1 MKTLRLPLPI
11 PLAMR
16 PSALSAGLLLL
27 VPVSAQEPQAEPA
40 APPVEISGEVRL
52 LGKIADGTPAL
63 PAPPPVLPQFVVRKA
78 ITRHLPDRKVTVRL
92 VDNPG
97 LPPLPMKVEFDA
109 EAFERWSQTPEGME
123 ILGKA
128 RERANKN
135 RFVILSGR
143 IYENRG
149 TLLRWWIPGN
159 EQAGTLPKSFEAWS
173 NINFLHLGGLGAF
186 EYEGIQYSLL
196 FALGKARPIT
206 QDAWPEVSAE
216 LGVAEALLSH
226 PGITDDAPWFAV
238 TRGDENDAEGLAM
251 MDGIH
256 VLYSQERD
264 ALIEA
269 FEKRERARILRDAYL
284 KAHPSR
290 PKNLVLSYWS
300 GDTVPQLPQAPAEP
314 AK

>member
-143 IYENRG
+143 IYEIAAPYCAGGSPATNRPELSPKVLKRG
-149 TLLRWWIPGN
+149 RTSISSTSEASAHLNTRAFNIRSFSPSVRPGPSLKMPGPKFPPSWVWLRPC
-159 EQAGTLPKSFEAWS
+159 F
-173 NINFLHLGGLGAF
+173 H
-186 EYEGIQYSLL
+186 
-196 FALGKARPIT
+196 T
-206 QDAWPEVSAE
+206 QGS
-216 LGVAEALLSH
+216 
-226 PGITDDAPWFAV
+226 
-238 TRGDENDAEGLAM
+238 RM
-251 MDGIH
+251 MPHG
-256 VLYSQERD
+256 S
-264 ALIEA
+264 
-269 FEKRERARILRDAYL
+269 
-284 KAHPSR
+284 P
-290 PKNLVLSYWS
+290 
-300 GDTVPQLPQAPAEP
+300 
-314 AK
+314 